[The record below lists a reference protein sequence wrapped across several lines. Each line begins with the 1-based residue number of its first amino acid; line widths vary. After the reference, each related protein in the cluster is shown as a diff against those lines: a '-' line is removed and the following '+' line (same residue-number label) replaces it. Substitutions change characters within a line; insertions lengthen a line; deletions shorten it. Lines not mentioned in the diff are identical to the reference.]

1 MSASSALFPG
11 RESKIILLPLQVA
24 FFILVTA
31 AMVSSFIAMHRRNR
45 RSWHGIVARMS
56 PECRL
61 AWRKG
66 PDGLKDVIAIWAK
79 TPSAAFR
86 DAGVLMEMAEY
97 AERNA
102 LQSDSAS
109 IRFFRN
115 AALEL
120 RLAAAGAVI
129 RHACFR

>member
-1 MSASSALFPG
+1 
-11 RESKIILLPLQVA
+11 
-24 FFILVTA
+24 
-31 AMVSSFIAMHRRNR
+31 
-45 RSWHGIVARMS
+45 
-56 PECRL
+56 
-61 AWRKG
+61 
-66 PDGLKDVIAIWAK
+66 
-79 TPSAAFR
+79 
-86 DAGVLMEMAEY
+86 MEMAEY